1 MVSQTTMNGRELP
14 IAARIDAKRADMS
27 PTMLK
32 IADILERRP
41 LAPVECTITDLA
53 QDADVSPATVTR
65 FCRMIGFPGYIQ
77 FRVAVAS
84 EMGRGDANESW
95 SADIGRDLH
104 PEDDPHTIARTLLAS
119 HMQALQETTE
129 RIDLTALLRVARAI
143 ADCRH
148 LDIYGVGGSGIV
160 ADELQMRLFR
170 IGVNGHSWSDVH
182 SGLASAV
189 QQTADSVAIG
199 ISNTGR
205 TDETLQM
212 LSQAGS
218 VGALTVALTSEPES
232 PLARE
237 ADVTLVTAGPGQ
249 YLQPDDLSVK
259 HSQLLVIDLIYLITA
274 QQDFTGIATKLAAS
288 AMAVSDHRRPARRS
302 GRAATNSFGRTT
314 TT

>member
-1 MVSQTTMNGRELP
+1 MSRTAIDGGNLL
-14 IAARIDAKRADMS
+14 IAQQIDEKRAEMS
-27 PTMLK
+27 AVMVK
-32 IADILERRP
+32 IADLLEERP
-41 LAPVECTITDLA
+41 LAPVQCTITELA
-53 QDADVSPATVTR
+53 NDADVSPATVTR
-65 FCRMIGFPGYIQ
+65 FCRLLGFPGYIQ

-84 EMGRGDANESW
+84 EIGRGDVSESW
-95 SADIGRDLH
+95 SADIGRDFR
-104 PEDDPHTIARTLLAS
+104 PDDAPQTIARTLLAS

-129 RIDLTALLRVARAI
+129 RIDLEGLLQVARAI
-143 ADCRH
+143 AGCRH
-148 LDIYGVGGSGIV
+148 LDIYGVGGSGVI

-170 IGVNGHSWSDVH
+170 IGINGHSWSDVH

-212 LSQAGS
+212 LSQARS
-218 VGALTVALTSEPES
+218 VGALTVALTSEPAS

-274 QQDFTGIATKLAAS
+274 QQDFGGIATKLAAS

-302 GRAATNSFGRTT
+302 VRSGRTT
-314 TT
+314 T